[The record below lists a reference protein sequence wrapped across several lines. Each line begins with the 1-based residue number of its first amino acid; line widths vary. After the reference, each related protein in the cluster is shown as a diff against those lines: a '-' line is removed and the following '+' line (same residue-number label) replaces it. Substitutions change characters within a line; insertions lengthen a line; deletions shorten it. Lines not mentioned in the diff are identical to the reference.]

1 MPKPTI
7 RSTLDTVETLPE
19 LFAFRVA
26 KTPEAPAFRQYD
38 PKLGKWIVLSWQE
51 MAELIERWK
60 KSLAELRLELGSRI
74 GILLPNGIDA
84 VAIDLAA
91 LALGLVPTP
100 MHAIDNPES
109 IGYILG
115 DCEARV
121 LVIRTK
127 KQWEAIKALGIT
139 WDQLVLVVITED
151 ETPNATSASASASGP
166 RVIHLADWL
175 AGDGL
180 PSPAGDTAPLPGPHD
195 LAAVVYTSGTT
206 GKPKGVMLS
215 HRNVVANVLAVYER
229 VPARQSDV
237 FLSFLPLSHTFERT
251 AGYYMAIAAGSSVAY
266 VRSVAEI
273 AADLRFIRPDVL
285 VSVPRIY
292 ERFYAQLQERLATG
306 GALRRALFEKAVA
319 LGWRRFCVAQG
330 LPVEGRA
337 GLFDALLWPLLDQLV
352 GAQVRASLGGRLR
365 VAVSGGAALSQ
376 EIAKVFLALGVPI
389 VQGYGM
395 TETSPVVSTNTVE
408 DNDPRTVGRPL
419 QGIEVRLGENTELQV
434 RGPSVMSGYLKRPE
448 DTARILLE
456 GGWLRTGDQAAL
468 EGGRIRILGR
478 IKEIIVTSTGEKIAP
493 ADLELAI
500 AVDPLFDQV
509 FVVGENRPF
518 LIAVVVLNPVQWAHF
533 AQSLNVPPALES
545 LQNPIVRAAL
555 VARIDAATRSFPRYA
570 MPRAVVPSLE
580 PWTVQNT
587 FMTPTLKI
595 KRNNLEQH
603 FADQIEAAYQ
613 KPAAR

>member
-1 MPKPTI
+1 MQKPTI

-26 KTPEAPAFRQYD
+26 KSPQAPAFRQYD
-38 PKLGKWIVLSWQE
+38 PKLGKWLVLSWQE

-60 KSLAELRLELGSRI
+60 KSLSELRLELGSRI

-139 WDQLVLVVITED
+139 WDLLVLVVITED
-151 ETPNATSASASASGP
+151 ETPNPASASASSSGP

-175 AGDGL
+175 ASDGL
-180 PSPAGDTAPLPGPHD
+180 PSPAVDTASLPGPHD

-273 AADLRFIRPDVL
+273 AADLKFIRPDVL

-337 GLFDALLWPLLDQLV
+337 GLFDALLWPLLDRLV

-376 EIAKVFLALGVPI
+376 EIAKAFLALGVPI

-533 AQSLNVPPALES
+533 AQSLNVPEALES
-545 LQNPIVRAAL
+545 FQNPIVRAAL

-570 MPRAVVPSLE
+570 MPRGVVPSLE

-595 KRNNLEQH
+595 KRNNLEKH

-613 KPAAR
+613 KPGAR